1 MPGRVYCRNDLK
13 ELAMTDSPGTP
24 DTASSTFA
32 SGADEMSLADSLWS
46 QEPDSV
52 PDTLEVR
59 SDSMAI
65 MQNSMANFRRPVV
78 IAVAVVGAAVALLV
92 GAGFLRKLGQG
103 DVTPP
108 A

>member
-1 MPGRVYCRNDLK
+1 
-13 ELAMTDSPGTP
+13 MTDAPGTQ
-24 DTASSTFA
+24 DAASPAFA
-32 SGADEMSLADSLWS
+32 SEADEMSLADSLWS
-46 QEPDSV
+46 QGADAV

-59 SDSMAI
+59 SDSLAV

-92 GAGFLRKLGQG
+92 GAGFLRRLGQG

>member
-1 MPGRVYCRNDLK
+1 
-13 ELAMTDSPGTP
+13 MTDTPGP
-24 DTASSTFA
+24 QAPAPSAFA
-32 SGADEMSLADSLWS
+32 SDADEMSLTDSLWA
-46 QEPDSV
+46 QGPDSV

-59 SDSMAI
+59 SDSMAV
-65 MQNSMANFRRPVV
+65 MQNSMANFRKPVV

-92 GAGFLRKLGQG
+92 GAGFLRRLGQG

>member
-1 MPGRVYCRNDLK
+1 
-13 ELAMTDSPGTP
+13 MTDAPGP
-24 DTASSTFA
+24 QDAASSAF
-32 SGADEMSLADSLWS
+32 SSEADEMSLADSLWS
-46 QEPDSV
+46 QGADAA

-59 SDSMAI
+59 NDSLAV

-92 GAGFLRKLGQG
+92 GAGFLRRLGQG

>member
-1 MPGRVYCRNDLK
+1 
-13 ELAMTDSPGTP
+13 MTDAPGP
-24 DTASSTFA
+24 QDAAAPAFA
-32 SGADEMSLADSLWS
+32 SAADEASLADSLWS
-46 QEPDSV
+46 QGPESV

-59 SDSMAI
+59 NDSIAV
-65 MQNSMANFRRPVV
+65 MQNSMADFRRPVV

-92 GAGFLRKLGQG
+92 AAGFLRKLGQG

>member
-1 MPGRVYCRNDLK
+1 
-13 ELAMTDSPGTP
+13 MTESPGTP
-24 DTASSTFA
+24 ETSSSAFA
-32 SGADEMSLADSLWS
+32 SDADEVSLADSLWS

-59 SDSMAI
+59 NDSIAV
-65 MQNSMANFRRPVV
+65 MQNSMASFRRPVV
-78 IAVAVVGAAVALLV
+78 IAVGVVGAAVALLV
-92 GAGFLRKLGQG
+92 AAGFLRKLGQG

>member
-1 MPGRVYCRNDLK
+1 
-13 ELAMTDSPGTP
+13 MTDAPGP
-24 DTASSTFA
+24 QDAAASTFA
-32 SGADEMSLADSLWS
+32 SAADEASLADSLWS
-46 QEPDSV
+46 QGPDSV

-59 SDSMAI
+59 NDSIAV

-78 IAVAVVGAAVALLV
+78 IAVAAVGAAVALLV
-92 GAGFLRKLGQG
+92 AAGFLRRLGQG